1 MLNLI
6 FTNLNP
12 PVDAEPEDEKVSLP
26 IVGDENL
33 EIKILKK
40 VREFVDFDDFDYELS
55 IKNATQEEIEMVR
68 KLKGITIVR

>member
-12 PVDAEPEDEKVSLP
+12 PVDPEPEDEKVSLP